1 LPTERSQTEIKVMAS
16 LAIREAYLELAPQ
29 FEKES
34 GHKVVTEWVGMI
46 DIKKRLL
53 AGESVD
59 LVVGSAAAVDELI
72 QARKLAP
79 GRMDLAKSG
88 VAVAVRAGAPRPDI
102 GSGDALKR
110 ALLAAKS
117 IGLSSGPSGVY
128 LSGLFKRM
136 GIADQ
141 VKGRITQT
149 PPGTPVGPLI
159 ARGEVEIGFQQLSE
173 LLPTKGIDI
182 VGPLPADIQ
191 VITVFSA
198 GMHAGARKPEAAKAL
213 VRFLTSPAAGPVMR
227 KKGLDP
233 A

>member
-1 LPTERSQTEIKVMAS
+1 MAQAAEIKVMSS
-16 LAIREAYLELAPQ
+16 LAVKEAYLELVPQ
-29 FEKES
+29 FEEQT
-34 GHKVVTEWVGMI
+34 GHKVVTEWVGMV
-46 DIKKRLL
+46 DIKKRVL

-88 VAVAVRAGAPRPDI
+88 VAVAVRAGAARPDI
-102 GSGDALKR
+102 SSGEALKR
-110 ALLAAKS
+110 SLLAAKS
-117 IGLSSGPSGVY
+117 IGYSSGPSGVY
-128 LSGLFKRM
+128 LAELFKRM
-136 GIADQ
+136 GIAEQ
-141 VKGRITQT
+141 VKAKISQT

-173 LLPTKGIDI
+173 LLPTQGIDI
-182 VGPLPADIQ
+182 IGPLPADLQ
-191 VITVFSA
+191 LITVFSA
-198 GMHAGARKPEAAKAL
+198 GMHIGAKAEPAKAL
-213 VRFLTSPAAGPVMR
+213 VRFLTSPSAAPTMR